1 MLLRGQEGFLPC
13 EIIVS
18 DIFFDYWFY
27 KKQYWVISQSKSLLL
42 MLQQQKSRQIVI
54 IIIITIMIAMII
66 IIIKVKVILKRMKCR
81 GVFRTQSNIKMF
93 NGFWLFTIFPKKFH
107 CRCSKY
113 AWVLNTPLK
122 SKSNNKLFSSS
133 RSLVSLT
140 NGFQ

>member
-18 DIFFDYWFY
+18 DIFFDQWFY

-42 MLQQQKSRQIVI
+42 MLQQQKSRQIV